1 MSIACK
7 WEDFMDDEIKDVQ
20 DLIDEWFDL
29 YVNLLG
35 LEGITNY
42 MHLLG
47 AGHLP
52 FYLKKWRSLYH
63 FEQQGWESKNGKIS
77 SFINQ

>member
-42 MHLLG
+42 MHLIG
-47 AGHLP
+47 AGHL
-52 FYLKKWRSLYH
+52 FS
-63 FEQQGWESKNGKIS
+63 
-77 SFINQ
+77 